1 MTVIVGHNYLKLLA
15 GLERGALGL
24 NEMRPLREPNYS
36 ALRTIIRDPKQQ
48 GDRIMALLLE
58 HCEELGIN
66 ENSHNMVFEGF
77 WDLYC
82 KKP

>member
-1 MTVIVGHNYLKLLA
+1 
-15 GLERGALGL
+15 
-24 NEMRPLREPNYS
+24 
-36 ALRTIIRDPKQQ
+36 
-48 GDRIMALLLE
+48 MALILE

-82 KKP
+82 KKPQTPDWNARKLEGWLNFINLRVPLTENRAEPAEGSEEQKEDEE